1 MTRPL
6 TPTQR
11 CRPSRSRGG
20 RAPTLDLSALRACP
34 KAVPPARAACAPGPC
49 QRPVGGRPQLSKRWR
64 GETTGKRSKQ
74 ACSPDCHGQSRRGSL
89 EPQLA
94 RAVTRAPPHPAAPS
108 RARVAAAVWRAESH
122 PRAPSLPPQLMR
134 PGHPDGRA
142 ALHGRPEGGPG
153 PRAGDPCVFM
163 HRGQWPLHSPA
174 RENCHSDPGRDKSG
188 DVQPAFKTS
197 VSETQASA
205 HGFCETTSFLAPLKA
220 NYCSAKPCLF
230 PRCIRQTLVT
240 ARAPRRPRPP
250 HPLPRGRPLLPPG
263 MRVTSV
269 PSCSSAVGKQ
279 GKWPFCKLLNLQSP
293 RVLLRRGPRDG
304 PLVQ

>member
-1 MTRPL
+1 MGAAPRPWTCL
-6 TPTQR
+6 LCARAP
-11 CRPSRSRGG
+11 RPSLPPGPPALLG
-20 RAPTLDLSALRACP
+20 RASVPWAGGPNLASGGGEKPQGSAE
-34 KAVPPARAACAPGPC
+34 
-49 QRPVGGRPQLSKRWR
+49 SKRAHR
-64 GETTGKRSKQ
+64 TVTD
-74 ACSPDCHGQSRRGSL
+74 SPSGSL

-108 RARVAAAVWRAESH
+108 RARVGAAVWRAESY

-205 HGFCETTSFLAPLKA
+205 HGFRETTSFLAPLKA
-220 NYCSAKPCLF
+220 NYCSAKPRLF

-250 HPLPRGRPLLPPG
+250 AASSRDACDVRALTLLGRGKTGKVAFLQTLK
-263 MRVTSV
+263 
-269 PSCSSAVGKQ
+269 SSESQ
-279 GKWPFCKLLNLQSP
+279 GLAT
-293 RVLLRRGPRDG
+293 
-304 PLVQ
+304 

>member
-1 MTRPL
+1 MAGRNHREARKASVL
-6 TPTQR
+6 TGLSRTVPR
-11 CRPSRSRGG
+11 DPWSPSWLG
-20 RAPTLDLSALRACP
+20 
-34 KAVPPARAACAPGPC
+34 
-49 QRPVGGRPQLSKRWR
+49 
-64 GETTGKRSKQ
+64 
-74 ACSPDCHGQSRRGSL
+74 SRRD
-89 EPQLA
+89 Q
-94 RAVTRAPPHPAAPS
+94 APPHPAAPS
-108 RARVAAAVWRAESH
+108 RARVGAAVWRAESH

-142 ALHGRPEGGPG
+142 ALHGRAEGGPG

-220 NYCSAKPCLF
+220 NYCSAKPRLF

-250 HPLPRGRPLLPPG
+250 RPPPRGRLVLSRAAASSSPTRPPAASSRDACDVRAVTLLG
-263 MRVTSV
+263 RGKTGKVAFLQILK
-269 PSCSSAVGKQ
+269 SSESQ
-279 GKWPFCKLLNLQSP
+279 GLAT
-293 RVLLRRGPRDG
+293 
-304 PLVQ
+304 